1 MKLGDK
7 VSEGSVLGM
16 IEVADGA
23 STAAAKASGDADRV
37 SAEGITASPPTG
49 VTPSASVSSP
59 SAVAPMQTAAHAGQ
73 LPHASPSVRKFAREL
88 GVDLTQVKGSGPNGR
103 ITPEDVRGFVKGVMS
118 GLLAPE
124 QRETFLGNAR
134 VLQVFDI
141 TRVGKVAG
149 CRVTEGVV
157 RRGARVR
164 IVRNDIVVLELG
176 VLQTLKRFK
185 EEVAEVGNGV
195 ECGMAFQGFQD
206 IQEGDIIECFT
217 IEEVKRSL

>member
-1 MKLGDK
+1 M
-7 VSEGSVLGM
+7 
-16 IEVADGA
+16 
-23 STAAAKASGDADRV
+23 
-37 SAEGITASPPTG
+37 
-49 VTPSASVSSP
+49 
-59 SAVAPMQTAAHAGQ
+59 
-73 LPHASPSVRKFAREL
+73 
-88 GVDLTQVKGSGPNGR
+88 
-103 ITPEDVRGFVKGVMS
+103 
-118 GLLAPE
+118 
-124 QRETFLGNAR
+124 
-134 VLQVFDI
+134 
-141 TRVGKVAG
+141 GKVAG

-185 EEVAEVGNGV
+185 DEVAEVGNGV